1 MRDDPAWCGLDF
13 MPRAIRLAAPVA
25 LAAAALSA
33 PVAHADTILSSEP
46 SPPKLTAAG
55 GAAAWSTYDEAA
67 GAWFLATRQA
77 GVIERAAVAPR
88 SVPFDVDLGRDASG
102 RLVASYSRCDRD
114 PDIAAPLGRGCDLYA
129 YDLASRDE
137 RLLRG
142 PSSDAASEY
151 MPSMAAGRIA
161 FGRVHERRQGPAGV
175 RTSVYVRSLA
185 RGPARRLPGGTL
197 NDDDRTGLTGL
208 DLGRRRLALAWRTAG
223 PAGPGIPYGTA
234 ELRVDSLR
242 GGEQTIVTRLVN
254 SYLDYGGIVTPALS
268 GSLVRYSLLW
278 VNEGGTTIGDLAQYD
293 LGRGIRSWLRL
304 PDRTGGVAVSGNDTY
319 YVRCNPEWM
328 MVPGCEVAL
337 RETATGADPDVELAR
352 SPRPTPLTWY
362 RGWVA
367 YSLPDGSRYRLTL
380 RSSDGATVQPA
391 IAPRSVPFDADLGR
405 GPDGALAVA
414 YSRCR
419 VEPRLDRAGRDCGVY
434 RFDTATGRE
443 SRIRGTGSEAS
454 LPAIDGSAIAFAR
467 SDRRGTSIYLV
478 RDGQTTR
485 LQGPVPGKP
494 RSLDLRGRRGAVVWE
509 RRGRARVRVLER
521 GRPTRVLGTATSR
534 SAGFDG
540 DVLTWVQRDG
550 DGTVGVRLNLETGA
564 RRVLALPQSATVLV
578 PWTTWEGRSG
588 SYGAIDAAGW
598 SLRTPLM
605 LPELVR

>member
-1 MRDDPAWCGLDF
+1 
-13 MPRAIRLAAPVA
+13 MPKAIRLAAPLA
-25 LAAAALSA
+25 LAAATLSA

-55 GAAAWSTYDEAA
+55 GVAAWSTYDETV
-67 GAWFLATRQA
+67 GAWFLVTRRA
-77 GVIERAAVAPR
+77 GVVERAVVAPR
-88 SVPFDVDLGRDASG
+88 SVPFDVDLGRDAAG
-102 RLVASYSRCDRD
+102 HLVASYSRCDRD

-129 YDLASRDE
+129 YDLASREE

-208 DLGRRRLALAWRTAG
+208 DLGKRRLALAWRTAG

-234 ELRVDSLR
+234 ELRLDSLR
-242 GGEQTIVTRLVN
+242 GGEQIIVTRLLN
-254 SYLDYGGIVTPALS
+254 TYLDYGGIVTPALS

-278 VNEGGTTIGDLAQYD
+278 VNEGGTTIGDLAEYD
-293 LGRGIRSWLRL
+293 AGRGTRSWQRL

-328 MVPGCEVAL
+328 MVPGCEVAV

-362 RGWVA
+362 RKWVA
-367 YSLPDGSRYRLTL
+367 YSLYDGSRYRLTL
-380 RSSDGATVQPA
+380 RSNDGATVQPA
-391 IAPRSVPFDADLGR
+391 VAPRSVPFDADLGP
-405 GPDGALAVA
+405 GPEGALAAV

-419 VEPRLDRAGRDCGVY
+419 VEPWLDRAGRDCGVY

-443 SRIRGTGSEAS
+443 IRVRRTGSEAF
-454 LPAIDGSAIAFAR
+454 LPAIDHSAIAFAR
-467 SDRRGTSIYLV
+467 RDRRGTSIYVV
-478 RDGQTTR
+478 RDGRATR
-485 LQGPVPGKP
+485 LRGPMSGDP
-494 RSLDLRGRRGAVVWE
+494 RSLDLRGRRVAVVWE
-509 RRGRARVRVLER
+509 RRGRARVRLLER
-521 GRPTRVLGTATSR
+521 GRSTRVLGTATCR

-540 DVLTWVQRDG
+540 NVLTWVQQEG
-550 DGTVGVRLNLETGA
+550 DGTVAVRLNLETGA
-564 RRVLALPQSATVLV
+564 RSVLMLPDDATVFV
-578 PWTTWEGRSG
+578 PWAAA
-588 SYGAIDAAGW
+588 SYGTTDAAGW

>member
-1 MRDDPAWCGLDF
+1 MLK
-13 MPRAIRLAAPVA
+13 AIRLAAPLA
-25 LAAAALSA
+25 LAAATLSSPA
-33 PVAHADTILSSEP
+33 AHADTILTSEP

-67 GAWFLATRQA
+67 GAWFLVTRQA
-77 GVIERAAVAPR
+77 GVFERAAVAPR

-129 YDLASRDE
+129 YDLADRDE
-137 RLLRG
+137 RFLRG

-175 RTSVYVRSLA
+175 RTSLYVRSLG

-254 SYLDYGGIVTPALS
+254 TYLDYGGIVTPALS

-278 VNEGGTTIGDLAQYD
+278 VNEGGTTIGDLAEYD
-293 LGRGIRSWLRL
+293 LRRGTRSWLRL
-304 PDRTGGVAVSGNDTY
+304 PDRTGGVAVSGSDTY
-319 YVRCNPEWM
+319 FVRCNPEWM
-328 MVPGCEVAL
+328 MMPGCEVAV

-352 SPRPTPLTWY
+352 SSRPTPLTWY

-367 YSLPDGSRYRLTL
+367 YSLHDGSRYRLTL
-380 RSSDGATVQPA
+380 RSSAGATVQPA

-405 GPDGALAVA
+405 GPDGVLAAV

-419 VEPRLDRAGRDCGVY
+419 VEPRADRAGRGCGVY

-443 SRIRGTGSEAS
+443 TRVRGTGSDAY
-454 LPAIDGSAIAFAR
+454 LPAIDDSAIAFAR
-467 SDRRGTSIYLV
+467 RGERGTGVYLM
-478 RDGQTTR
+478 RAGRATR
-485 LQGPVPGKP
+485 LHGPGPGDP
-494 RSLDLRGRRGAVVWE
+494 RSLDLRRRRVAVVWE
-509 RRGRARVRVLER
+509 RHGRARVRLLER
-521 GRPTRVLGTATSR
+521 GRPARVLGTATSR

-540 DVLTWVQRDG
+540 NVLTWVQRDR
-550 DGTVGVRLNLETGA
+550 DGTVAVRLNLQTGA
-564 RRVLALPQSATVLV
+564 RSVRVLPDGATALV
-578 PWTTWEGRSG
+578 PWTPA
-588 SYGAIDAAGW
+588 SYGATDGAGW